1 MQMSDPASDGTDPGD
16 ESWYGD
22 YCHWAV
28 GVLLVALDNL
38 DAELAA
44 HALRL
49 LSDAARECLDEGK
62 TNGR

>member
-1 MQMSDPASDGTDPGD
+1 MSDTTSDGTDPGN
-16 ESWYGD
+16 EPWYDD
-22 YCHWAV
+22 YCNWAV
-28 GVLLVALDNL
+28 DVLLVALDNL

-49 LSDAARECLDEGK
+49 LSDAARDRLDEGK